1 VTVSRD
7 ATISQDDFRAAMAC
21 RASAV
26 SIVTSRSADK
36 IHGMTVSDFAG
47 VSLDPPLVL
56 VCADKASIT
65 TGVITEGKCF
75 AINILAEGQ
84 EALSN
89 RFASKKD
96 EFRRFEGLEI
106 AEGSTGAPLIPS
118 AIASLDCQ
126 LVASHDAGDHLICVG
141 SVVDVRIRDRAPL
154 IHFRGRYAR
163 LGEGRDE

>member
-7 ATISQDDFRAAMAC
+7 EFRAAMAC

-26 SIVTSRSADK
+26 SIVTSRANDA

-65 TGVITEGKCF
+65 TGLIGEGKCF

-84 EALSN
+84 EALSD
-89 RFASKKD
+89 RFAAKKD
-96 EFRRFEGLEI
+96 EFRRFENLAIES
-106 AEGSTGAPLIPS
+106 AVTGAPLIPD
-118 AIASLDCQ
+118 AIASLDCR
-126 LVASHDAGDHLICVG
+126 LVASYDAGDHLIYVG
-141 SVVDVRIRDRAPL
+141 SVVDTRVRDHAPL
-154 IHFRGRYAR
+154 IHFSGRYVR
-163 LGEGRDE
+163 LGEERDG